1 MKKKNLELI
10 WYNKKNEI
18 ISCIETNKVLNE
30 NFAEVQSLVQ
40 NCIDDAIILGC
51 KENDIKKK
59 LIKVVDDTNFSLGK
73 KKIDK
78 T

>member
-18 ISCIETNKVLNE
+18 ISCVETNKVLNE
-30 NFAEVQSLVQ
+30 NYAEVQSLVQ

-59 LIKVVDDTNFSLGK
+59 LIKVVNDTYFSLGK
-73 KKIDK
+73 NKIEN